1 MSEAAFISETDAQG
15 VARLTLNRVSVH
27 NAFDEHMIAA
37 LTGELVR
44 IGLDRR
50 VRVLVLAANGK
61 SFSAG
66 ADLNWMGRMAD
77 YSREQ
82 NLSDA
87 QGLATLLSTLDTLP
101 QPVVGRIHGA
111 AYGGGVGLVSCCDIA
126 IAGEAA
132 RFCLTEVRL
141 GLIPAVISPY
151 VVNAMGLRHA
161 RRYCVSAERLDAREA
176 LRVGLVHEV
185 VADQALDQ
193 RVSECVANLL
203 TNGPK
208 AMTAAKELLRAVARG
223 PMEDAMIADT
233 AARIADIR
241 AGDEGRE
248 GIAAFLGKRNPVWA
262 VR

>member
-1 MSEAAFISETDAQG
+1 MSESAFISETDAQG

-27 NAFDEHMIAA
+27 NAFDDHMIGA
-37 LTGELVR
+37 LTRELIR
-44 IGLDRR
+44 IGTDSR
-50 VRVLVLAANGK
+50 VRVLVLAAHGK
-61 SFSAG
+61 TFSAG
-66 ADLNWMGRMAD
+66 ADLNWMGRMAG

-82 NLSDA
+82 NLVDA

-132 RFCLTEVRL
+132 KFCLTEVRL

-151 VVNAMGLRHA
+151 VINAMGLRQA
-161 RRYCVSAERLDAREA
+161 RRYCVSAEPLDAREA

-185 VADQALDQ
+185 VADEALDQ
-193 RVSECVANLL
+193 RVSECVASLL
-203 TNGPK
+203 ANGPK
-208 AMTAAKELLRAVARG
+208 AMAAAKDLLRAVARG
-223 PMEDAMIADT
+223 PLDSTMIADT

-241 AGDEGRE
+241 VSDEGRE
-248 GIAAFLGKRNPVWA
+248 GIAAFLGKRGPAWTE
-262 VR
+262 R